1 MTKLITRKQ
10 NRLNNYDYSLNE
22 YYFVTV
28 CSKNRKIIF
37 GEYNNNNVG
46 APLACSR
53 IELSII
59 GQIIDNQ
66 WNNIVNQ
73 YNHIKL
79 DQYTIMPNHIHGI
92 IIINNRINELS
103 RAQASG
109 TPTIGQII
117 RSFKSKSTL
126 EYIKYINDNNLN
138 VSGKIWQRSFHDHII
153 RNEKSLDAI
162 RNYIAI
168 NPENWGNDIDNL
180 LNNITIRYR

>member
-1 MTKLITRKQ
+1 MKILKTRKL
-10 NRLNNYDYSLNE
+10 NRFKIYNYPTNG
-22 YYFVTV
+22 YYFVTI

-46 APLACSR
+46 APLACAR

-109 TPTIGQII
+109 APTIGQII
-117 RSFKSKSTL
+117 RSFKSKSSMT
-126 EYIKYINDNNLN
+126 YQNQDSNSSK
-138 VSGKIWQRSFHDHII
+138 
-153 RNEKSLDAI
+153 
-162 RNYIAI
+162 
-168 NPENWGNDIDNL
+168 
-180 LNNITIRYR
+180 